1 MRNISKNAQLESF
14 DSEYIYKKKLQNYP
28 SFNNKIINSSE
39 RENISGVN
47 NQNNDN
53 LNFSI
58 TNKNTSFTQDIN
70 NISTLTLKL
79 TDNCLYGNDFS
90 LILKPWNLGKTRVCL
105 YIKYI
110 PIISIGKNIFYPL
123 LLILCVCIIY
133 IIIWFFFFND
143 SGTSL
148 QKLFNYFFVIYLVSH
163 LLSIY
168 INPGIPSYKYH
179 QIIINDLKE
188 KKIHKFNCSKC
199 KKCNLCYKL
208 TDVVG
213 HCNECNICYFGY
225 DRHCFWIGHCI
236 GKYNKLFFIC
246 FALSLFNFLLL
257 CLTMIVVKVLKVFFI
272 KQK

>member
-1 MRNISKNAQLESF
+1 MRSISENAQFRTF
-14 DSEYIYKKKLQNYP
+14 DSEYIDKKNLKNYP
-28 SFNNKIINSSE
+28 SFNKTIINSSE
-39 RENISGVN
+39 REISGVKN
-47 NQNNDN
+47 KDNDN
-53 LNFSI
+53 LSFSI

-70 NISTLTLKL
+70 NISTLTLELKE
-79 TDNCLYGNDFS
+79 NCLYGNDFS
-90 LILKPWNLGKTRVCL
+90 LTLKPWNLGKTRVCL

-110 PIISIGKNIFYPL
+110 PIISIGENILYPL
-123 LLILCVCIIY
+123 LLIVCVCIIY
-133 IIIWFFFFND
+133 IVIWFFFFND

-168 INPGIPSYKYH
+168 INPGIPSHKYH
-179 QIIINDLKE
+179 QIVKNDLKE
-188 KKIHKFNCSKC
+188 KKINKFSCSKC

-208 TDVVG
+208 KDVVG

-246 FALSLFNFLLL
+246 FALSLFTFLLL